1 MRSVAEDAAVRQ
13 LRRVIEIRQKQ
24 LDQAKLANSKGM
36 VSDSDV
42 NGAEAALIEAN
53 AKLAQRQD
61 EVVAAKIGDTV
72 PAMSRELIEI
82 TVSQAESDAKLEY
95 IAKRLEGLSQTM
107 EGAAALAKIEEAEK
121 SAEKSLNEVEIARH
135 QIELNQPPTTEPGG
149 L

>member
-13 LRRVIEIRQKQ
+13 LQRVIEIRQKQ

-53 AKLAQRQD
+53 AKLSQRQD